1 MIRQRQRTE
10 VIKPPRHIRDR
21 VGSSGGVDVDDAIAR
36 ANAAVSEI
44 ADTSFLTD
52 ITPELENLEKAF
64 AAAAAAPAEI
74 AKHRTAM
81 FNASHEIRG
90 QSGTF
95 GYPLATI
102 FADSLCKLLDHEE
115 ITARDLDLLGLHVQ
129 ALTTIFK
136 QKLKHDG
143 GAVGAELKRLLA
155 KAGAESGPGKKS

>member
-1 MIRQRQRTE
+1 MIKQRQRTE
-10 VIKPPRHIRDR
+10 VIKPPRHIRER
-21 VGSSGGVDVDDAIAR
+21 VGSSGGVDVDAAIVR

-44 ADTSFLTD
+44 ADTSFLTE

-64 AAAAAAPAEI
+64 AAAPAEI
-74 AKHRTAM
+74 AKHRGAM

-102 FADSLCKLLDHEE
+102 FADSLCKLLDHQEL
-115 ITARDLDLLGLHVQ
+115 TGCDLDLLGLHVQ
-129 ALTTIFK
+129 ALNTIFK
-136 QKLKHDG
+136 QKLKHEG

-155 KAGAESGPGKKS
+155 KAGTESGSGKKS